1 MNIVDYLFIGLIILF
16 GLKGLKNGAIKEV
29 ASLVGGVIV
38 LIIAFTLKNPVS
50 VYMYKHLPFFN
61 FGGLLNGI
69 SVLNVI
75 IYELIAFVLVASILM
90 IIYRLLLS
98 VTSIIDKIIKLTVIL
113 EIPSKIIG
121 LLLGLAE
128 GFLFGFIILFLAY
141 HVNYSRNM
149 IVESKYGVKIMNSTP
164 YLSKKVKPLMKAS
177 EKILKI
183 ANDYKDQK
191 DRNEANAKALDV
203 LLKYKIIS
211 RDNAEY
217 LVKTGKLKIKN
228 IDKVIEKY

>member
-1 MNIVDYLFIGLIILF
+1 
-16 GLKGLKNGAIKEV
+16 
-29 ASLVGGVIV
+29 
-38 LIIAFTLKNPVS
+38 
-50 VYMYKHLPFFN
+50 
-61 FGGLLNGI
+61 
-69 SVLNVI
+69 
-75 IYELIAFVLVASILM
+75 
-90 IIYRLLLS
+90 
-98 VTSIIDKIIKLTVIL
+98 
-113 EIPSKIIG
+113 
-121 LLLGLAE
+121 
-128 GFLFGFIILFLAY
+128 
-141 HVNYSRNM
+141 
-149 IVESKYGVKIMNSTP
+149 MNSTP

-191 DRNEANAKALDV
+191 DRNEANVKALDV